1 MNIQTALEKSL
12 QPLDGEIVSIDMLAQ
27 VVVSRRAE
35 SKVPNAPQERYMV
48 HTFSTHPESYGK
60 LHWGH
65 YDLTPAQAMDSLVEK
80 IQQATRWEDK
90 SPIGGRDN
98 YQALGSDQVALMPCG
113 LYATPDS
120 MEEMAEYL
128 KNFSGSEAV
137 AANTCAY
144 MMWNLAAKLTNPEI
158 QEVK

>member
-27 VVVSRRAE
+27 VVVSRRAYT
-35 SKVPNAPQERYMV
+35 KVPNAPEARYMV

-80 IQQATRWEDK
+80 IQKATRYTDLPSET
-90 SPIGGRDN
+90 I
-98 YQALGSDQVALMPCG
+98 QALGDDVVKLMPCG

-120 MEEMAEYL
+120 MEAMTDYL

-144 MMWNLAAKLTNPEI
+144 MMWNLAAKLTNPEA